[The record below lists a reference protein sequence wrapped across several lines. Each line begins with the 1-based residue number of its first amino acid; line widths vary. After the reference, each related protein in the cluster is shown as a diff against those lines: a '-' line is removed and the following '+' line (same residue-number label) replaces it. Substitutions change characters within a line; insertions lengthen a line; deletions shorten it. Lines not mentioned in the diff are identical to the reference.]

1 VRMLLSRKRNEFCR
15 RPLFSIGVATLAVAC
30 LASFGERAAL
40 AQSQHS
46 QNAATH
52 GVAVVDISYV
62 FKNHNRFR
70 AAMEGMKKD
79 MEVIET
85 NLKAKRDQVAK
96 IEEER
101 NKFNP
106 GVEQYKQLDAQLARQ
121 MAEFNLEM
129 TGLRKDFLDR
139 EAKEYYKT
147 YLEVVDAVGM
157 YAQQRNIGLVIRFN
171 GDPVDPNRREDVL
184 REINKPVVFQNRI
197 DITPEVLQLLNRDAG
212 VAPLPVGTQPGAQ
225 PGAQPGVRPGLP
237 SAGQARQP
245 GNTML
250 PPR

>member
-1 VRMLLSRKRNEFCR
+1 MALM
-15 RPLFSIGVATLAVAC
+15 AAVALMC
-30 LASFGERAAL
+30 FASFDGRSAAYG
-40 AQSQHS
+40 QSQHS

-62 FKNHNRFR
+62 FKNHARFR

-79 MEVIET
+79 METIEVQ
-85 NLKAKRDQVAK
+85 LKGKRDQIAK
-96 IEEER
+96 IEEQR
-101 NKFNP
+101 NTFNP
-106 GVEQYKQLDAQLARQ
+106 GTDQYKQLDTQLARE

-147 YLEVVDAVGM
+147 YLEVVDAVGV

-171 GDPVDPNRREDVL
+171 GDPVDQNRREDVL

-197 DITPEVLQLLNRDAG
+197 DITPEVLQLLNRDVPMNPA
-212 VAPLPVGTQPGAQ
+212 VA
-225 PGAQPGVRPGLP
+225 RP
-237 SAGQARQP
+237 P
-245 GNTML
+245 GNSMI
-250 PPR
+250 PAR